1 LLGEHLLGFGS
12 VIPQTPLFIARIN
25 HNLQPCQLLVRQ
37 LTTEPALNDISL
49 DKGDYYVKPVSDVIS
64 KLETM
69 YIEDSWASNHAPD
82 VSETLG
88 GITEEIEPESVAS
101 LLEQVE
107 NQYLAERRTRV
118 IGTWVYCCATPRS
131 DIAAAAPLAKPV
143 YLTLSRLLHPIA
155 DAPPASDCVVQ
166 LDPTV
171 FNHPIRRDII
181 HLCVVHY
188 RDSLRQGSANT
199 KTRGEV
205 RGSGRKIRP
214 QKGSGKA
221 RLGDAQSP
229 MLRGGGVAFGPKPR
243 DFSTKLPKKVI
254 EMGMRVALSAK
265 LKEQRLGVVE
275 SLDWPGLKT
284 RELARRISS
293 LGWHKTLFVT
303 GKHEVPVRLLRSG
316 RNIPNT
322 DYTTVEQLKVYDVV
336 YWPRVVLDGAAV
348 DLLEARLSK
357 LSPGFESRGLSA

>member
-1 LLGEHLLGFGS
+1 MLSVAGRTFARVRPWPPLLL
-12 VIPQTPLFIARIN
+12 
-25 HNLQPCQLLVRQ
+25 RQ
-37 LTTEPALNDISL
+37 LTTAPALNDVPRL

-69 YIEDSWASNHAPD
+69 SIEDSLAFNHAPD
-82 VSETLG
+82 VSETLE
-88 GITEEIEPESVAS
+88 GITEEIEPESIAS

-107 NQYLAERRTRV
+107 NRYLAERTTPV
-118 IGTWVYCCATPRS
+118 I
-131 DIAAAAPLAKPV
+131 AAPLAKPV
-143 YLTLSRLLHPIA
+143 YLTLSRLLYPIP

-214 QKGSGKA
+214 QKGSGRA
-221 RLGDAQSP
+221 RLGDGQSP

-265 LKEQRLGVVE
+265 LKEQRLGIVE

-303 GKHEVPVRLLRSG
+303 GKHEVPVGLLRSG

-357 LSPGFESRGLSA
+357 LSPGLHNNLVI